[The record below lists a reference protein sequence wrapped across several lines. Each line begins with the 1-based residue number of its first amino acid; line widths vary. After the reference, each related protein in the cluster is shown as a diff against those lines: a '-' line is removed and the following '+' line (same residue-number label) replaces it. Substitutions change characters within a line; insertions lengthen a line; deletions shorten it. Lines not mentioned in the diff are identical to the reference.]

1 MGDGAAASASAFSSR
16 ARCFKNRMNM
26 ADGTYEA
33 GRREVFRQPVWSAQ
47 PEFRFVL
54 GIERSGFTA

>member
-1 MGDGAAASASAFSSR
+1 
-16 ARCFKNRMNM
+16 M